1 MTEERLYQ
9 SYLDLFLEQGLSLR
23 RSKRALKKEAMRLF
37 RGDCSLFG
45 KYDVEDARQ
54 AMRKADRILAWLE
67 GDALTLAESDSTD
80 VSLETL
86 SDTHENGFDYTALEK
101 RNGLDRIFREKR
113 RRRKIRIVA
122 DGIKNFLTYLFSL
135 VSVAVLVG
143 IVYYCV
149 STGGS
154 TFSWDFIAGNDVP
167 VQVSAKMDN
176 DDAVPVDLRFSAP
189 SEMEEG
195 SAFSERWGVV
205 FLDTTAT
212 DGSHALTITY
222 VDPESPLHDMR
233 DGEGNPLDFTSNFN
247 VTYLSAYTDFDPEA
261 GGIQIAAINP
271 KIDHAEDAAS
281 KLDGF
286 QLIFDAG
293 FELGGGGIRGPL
305 LATLWLILFSLL
317 FSLPLGIGAAIYLSV
332 YAKKNRVTEIIRT
345 LIDMISGIPSIIF
358 GLAGAIIFIPIFSG
372 GSGIGNILSGSATL
386 ACMVLPTIIK
396 NTEEA
401 IRVIPP
407 SLRNASL
414 ALGASQTQTVFKV
427 ILPNSIPGVLTGG
440 LLAIGR
446 IIGESAALVF
456 AMGTAIKDVVTPTTG
471 NVSSLAVY
479 IWKVVSGTENPN
491 YKAASATAILI
502 LIVVLI
508 LNVTVKL
515 IASKLDKFTP
525 KPPKSWLRRLYDK
538 LVRRWKE
545 KKEIRQRI
553 RQEIP
558 EGGAFHE

>member
-1 MTEERLYQ
+1 MTDYRR
-9 SYLDLFLEQGLSLR
+9 YLDPFLEEGLSPKKAKSALR
-23 RSKRALKKEAMRLF
+23 KEVRRLF
-37 RGDCSLFG
+37 RGDSTLFD
-45 KYDVEDARQ
+45 KYEVQDERE
-54 AMRKADRILAWLE
+54 AMRKADKILAWLS
-67 GDALTLAESDSTD
+67 GDALTLAETDYTD
-80 VSLETL
+80 VSLDSL
-86 SDTHENGFDYTALEK
+86 SDTHEDGFEYTAQEK
-101 RNGLDRIFREKR
+101 KESLDKIFREKR
-113 RRRKIRIVA
+113 KKRKIRILT
-122 DGIKNFLTYLFSL
+122 DGIKNFLTYFFSL
-135 VSVAVLVG
+135 ISVVVLVG

-154 TFSWDFIAGNDVP
+154 TFSLDFIAGDDVP
-167 VQVSAKMDN
+167 TQVSAKMDN
-176 DDAVPVDLRFSAP
+176 KDAIPIDLSFDAP
-189 SEMEEG
+189 SDMNENC
-195 SAFSERWGVV
+195 AFSKRWGIV
-205 FLDTTAT
+205 FEDTTAT
-212 DGSHALTITY
+212 DGSHSLTITY
-222 VDPESPLHDMR
+222 VDPQSPFHKMR

-247 VTYLSAYTDFDPEA
+247 VTYLSAYTDFDEEL

-271 KIDHAEDAAS
+271 KIDHAEQAAE
-281 KLDGF
+281 KLNGF

-293 FELGGGGIRGPL
+293 FELGGGGIKGPL
-305 LATLWLILFSLL
+305 IATLWLILFSLL

-332 YAKKNRVTEIIRT
+332 YAKKNRVTEVIRT

-372 GSGIGNILSGSATL
+372 GSGIGNILSGAATL

-407 SLRNASL
+407 SLKNASL

-427 ILPNSIPGVLTGG
+427 ILPNSIPGILTGG

-446 IIGESAALVF
+446 IIGESAALIF
-456 AMGTAIKDVVTPTTG
+456 AMGTGIKDVVTPTTG

-479 IWKVVSGTENPN
+479 IWKVVSGAENPN

-508 LNVTVKL
+508 LNITVKL

-525 KPPKSWLRRLYDK
+525 KPPKSWPRRVYEKFVKNHKLRK
-538 LVRRWKE
+538 EIVSE
-545 KKEIRQRI
+545 KKALPQ
-553 RQEIP
+553 
-558 EGGAFHE
+558 GGTAND